1 MAQRSCATEIWVMA
15 AAEHGC
21 TSARTTFFAG
31 LLVVSCSLS
40 TDTVNDDGDYDSDDV
55 VESSWCTAKRRLRFF
70 VDPAASSAKGGK
82 SKAAADAKTGAGAA
96 ASSSVSDFVQTEML
110 VCATTTTCV
119 CVCVDKHRLLLR
131 CYTLVGCLL
140 FAPL

>member
-1 MAQRSCATEIWVMA
+1 MA
-15 AAEHGC
+15 AAAWLQIC
-21 TSARTTFFAG
+21 THYFLSLADSLSLA
-31 LLVVSCSLS
+31 LPLS

-82 SKAAADAKTGAGAA
+82 SKSAADAKTGAGAA

-119 CVCVDKHRLLLR
+119 CVWTNIDC
-131 CYTLVGCLL
+131 C
-140 FAPL
+140 